1 MKQKRSCCFNVGR
14 AQYGLVIEWF
24 VQDAFW
30 QATTTTAAA
39 TATATATTTT
49 ITTSTTSS
57 TTSTTTTTIWD
68 LVLSLYHV
76 G

>member
-39 TATATATTTT
+39 AATTTT
-49 ITTSTTSS
+49 ITTTSSTTSS
-57 TTSTTTTTIWD
+57 TTTTATIWD
-68 LVLSLYHV
+68 LVFSLYHV